1 MPLHDVGYRPWRGD
15 RLGPGSAIG
24 VIALT
29 GIRLAW
35 TSRWL
40 RRLVFFAWS
49 PALVFATSFFA
60 FEQAIDEGRLENM
73 RDAARAGRNLD
84 GVGMLGTVLADTLGR
99 SAGHAKGTRPVKRA
113 GGSTADAQGDP
124 GAGAKLDPKV
134 DIAETRRVVW
144 SRLLLAFMRVPQAV
158 LLAVVIG
165 LVAPSLVS
173 RDLRAKAWL
182 VYFTRPVGRLEYIL
196 GKAAILAALVAAIT
210 VLPALA
216 LWLMGVM
223 VSPSVWVAVDT
234 WDLPLKAVAASIVLA
249 VPTVLLALAY
259 SSATAESRIASFAWF
274 ATWAACWIAHS
285 TLTTADMV
293 AAVRQAEA
301 AAASGTS
308 PREGRAGSWGE
319 DPFGDLD
326 EERVAAERRPVTAR
340 PLPAGRFRWLAKA
353 AGIDPAIDRWA
364 WLSPYHALGVL
375 QSWIFGTETRLQAVV
390 PSLVSLT
397 LVSLIAVVVLFN
409 RIDAPTRV

>member
-1 MPLHDVGYRPWRGD
+1 MPLHDVGYRPWQGE
-15 RLGPGSAIG
+15 RLGSGSAIG

-29 GIRLAW
+29 GIKLAW

-40 RRLVFFAWS
+40 RRMVFFAWS
-49 PALVFATSFFA
+49 PALVFAMSFFA
-60 FEQAIDEGRLENM
+60 FEQAIDEGRLANM

-99 SAGHAKGTRPVKRA
+99 TPGHAAGTRAVRRE
-113 GGSTADAQGDP
+113 GGP
-124 GAGAKLDPKV
+124 PEDPKV
-134 DIAETRRVVW
+134 DVAETRRVVW
-144 SRLLLAFMRVPQAV
+144 SRLLLAFMRVPQAL
-158 LLAVVIG
+158 LLAGVIG

-182 VYFTRPVGRLEYIL
+182 VYFTRPVGRVEYLL
-196 GKAAILAALVAAIT
+196 GKAAILGVLVAAIT

-216 LWLMGVM
+216 LWLIGVL

-234 WDLPLKAVAASIVLA
+234 WDLPLKAVAASVVLA

-293 AAVRQAEA
+293 AAARQAEMTVA
-301 AAASGTS
+301 AGSGQ
-308 PREGRAGSWGE
+308 REGRTGSWVE
-319 DPFGDLD
+319 DPFGDL
-326 EERVAAERRPVTAR
+326 EEDASRVERRSSSSAR
-340 PLPAGRFRWLAKA
+340 SSGNGLPRQFRWLAKA
-353 AGIDPAIDRWA
+353 AGMDPSIDRWA
-364 WLSPYHALGVL
+364 WLSPYHALGVM
-375 QSWIFGTETRLQAVV
+375 QAWIFGIETRLQAVV
-390 PSLVSLT
+390 PSLVSLAI
-397 LVSLIAVVVLFN
+397 VSLVALIVLLN

>member
-1 MPLHDVGYRPWRGD
+1 MPLHDVGYRPWQGE
-15 RLGPGSAIG
+15 RLGSGSAIG

-29 GIRLAW
+29 GIKLAW

-40 RRLVFFAWS
+40 RRMVFFAWS
-49 PALVFATSFFA
+49 PALVFAMSFFA
-60 FEQAIDEGRLENM
+60 FEQAIDEGRLANM

-99 SAGHAKGTRPVKRA
+99 TPGHAAGTRAVRREDGLPE
-113 GGSTADAQGDP
+113 
-124 GAGAKLDPKV
+124 DPKV
-134 DIAETRRVVW
+134 DVAETRRVVW
-144 SRLLLAFMRVPQAV
+144 SRLLLAFMRVPQAL
-158 LLAVVIG
+158 LLAGVIG

-182 VYFTRPVGRLEYIL
+182 VYFTRPVGRVEYLL
-196 GKAAILAALVAAIT
+196 GKAAILGVLVAAIT

-216 LWLMGVM
+216 LWLIGVL

-234 WDLPLKAVAASIVLA
+234 WDLPLKAVAASVVLA

-293 AAVRQAEA
+293 AATRQAEPTVA
-301 AAASGTS
+301 AGSGQ
-308 PREGRAGSWGE
+308 REGRTGSWVE
-319 DPFGDLD
+319 DPFGDL
-326 EERVAAERRPVTAR
+326 EEDASRVERRSSSSTR
-340 PLPAGRFRWLAKA
+340 SSGDGLPRRFRWLAKA
-353 AGIDPAIDRWA
+353 AGMDPSIDRWA
-364 WLSPYHALGVL
+364 WLSPYHALGVM
-375 QSWIFGTETRLQAVV
+375 QAWIFGIETRPQAVV
-390 PSLVSLT
+390 PSLVSLA
-397 LVSLIAVVVLFN
+397 LVSLVALIVLLN

>member
-1 MPLHDVGYRPWRGD
+1 MPLHDVGYRPWQGE
-15 RLGPGSAIG
+15 RLGSGSAIG

-29 GIRLAW
+29 GIKLAW

-40 RRLVFFAWS
+40 RRMVFFAWS
-49 PALVFATSFFA
+49 PALVFAMSFFA
-60 FEQAIDEGRLENM
+60 FEQAIDEGRLANM

-99 SAGHAKGTRPVKRA
+99 TPGHAAGTRPVRRE
-113 GGSTADAQGDP
+113 GGSP
-124 GAGAKLDPKV
+124 VDPKV
-134 DIAETRRVVW
+134 DVAETRRVVW

-158 LLAVVIG
+158 LLAGVIG
-165 LVAPSLVS
+165 LVAPALVS

-182 VYFTRPVGRLEYIL
+182 VYFTRPVGRFEYIL
-196 GKAAILAALVAAIT
+196 GKAAILGVLVAAIT

-216 LWLMGVM
+216 LWLMGVL

-234 WDLPLKAVAASIVLA
+234 WDLPLKAVAASVVLA

-293 AAVRQAEA
+293 AAARQAEA
-301 AAASGTS
+301 TSSAVSGQ
-308 PREGRAGSWGE
+308 REGRNGSWGE
-319 DPFGDLD
+319 DPFGDL
-326 EERVAAERRPVTAR
+326 EEGASGMERRSPKSAR
-340 PLPAGRFRWLAKA
+340 SSGDGMQRRFRWLAKA
-353 AGIDPAIDRWA
+353 AGMDPSIDRWA
-364 WLSPYHALGVL
+364 WLSPYHALGVI
-375 QSWIFGTETRLQAVV
+375 QAWIFGIETRPQAVV
-390 PSLVSLT
+390 PSLLSLAMVV
-397 LVSLIAVVVLFN
+397 LVAVIVLFN